1 MDLEKDNLLTFN
13 FLGFFFFWMSQ
24 FVHWEVWMLT
34 LSWLNGPQ
42 GFKMTLFTSNSKPG
56 LPPVFLMPRIAS
68 PR

>member
-1 MDLEKDNLLTFN
+1 
-13 FLGFFFFWMSQ
+13 MSQ